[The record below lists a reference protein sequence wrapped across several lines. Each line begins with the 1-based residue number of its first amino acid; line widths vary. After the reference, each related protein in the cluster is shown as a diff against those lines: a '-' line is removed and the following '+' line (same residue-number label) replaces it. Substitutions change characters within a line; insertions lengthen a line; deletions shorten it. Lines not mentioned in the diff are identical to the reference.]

1 MKKLILASQSPRRRE
16 LMEMMGVP
24 FEVIVSSKEEIV
36 TSTDPAAVT
45 EELSRQ
51 KAEAVADKIEEGIVI
66 GADTVVASEGK
77 ILGKPAD
84 AVEACRMITSL
95 QGNSHMVYT
104 GVTIL
109 CKNREAVR
117 VTTFSEATK
126 VNVAAMTE
134 EEIKHYVETGE
145 PYDKAGGYG
154 IQGTFGRYIEGIEGD
169 FYNVVGLPVHRV
181 YKELC
186 RVALEEE

>member
-1 MKKLILASQSPRRRE
+1 
-16 LMEMMGVP
+16 MEMLGVP
-24 FEVIVSSKEEIV
+24 FEVIVSSKEEII
-36 TSTDPAAVT
+36 TSTDPATVT

-66 GADTVVASEGK
+66 GADTVVSFKGK

-109 CKNREAVR
+109 CKNGEAVR